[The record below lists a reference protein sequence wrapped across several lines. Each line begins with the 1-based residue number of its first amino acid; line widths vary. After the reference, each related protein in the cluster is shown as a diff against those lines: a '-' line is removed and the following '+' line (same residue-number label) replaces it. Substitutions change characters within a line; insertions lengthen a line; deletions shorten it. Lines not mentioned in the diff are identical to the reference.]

1 MNKFISFMKEMETEK
16 LIEEGNYAKAIPYI
30 LEAMD
35 KEEYIDRFSILDKLA
50 YCYIKLE
57 NYDAGLKYLN
67 EMYQINPHA
76 PSVKH
81 NLGICHFYLENYELA
96 ANYFEDVYESDK
108 SDDFIAFHLC
118 LCNIKMNN
126 FEKAEPLFDYFVVKA
141 DAALNV
147 FNLGMNLIQEDDPQR
162 SKDLFLKY
170 LQHFPKEINATFG
183 LGVSYI
189 ELKDYQK
196 AIECFS
202 RVYEEDKERYPMTL
216 VLLGMCFFE
225 VGQTYQAQEVL
236 KVAIEQDRTNME
248 AWYYIGIVYE
258 ALGQPD
264 DAIEALKYAAG
275 LKPHASE
282 IWERLAYIYLNQK
295 VYAKARESFLKVF
308 QITNNPEYAY
318 RIGLSYMLE
327 EKYDKAIDY
336 FTLCLESSKNTD
348 DIYENLGICYYH
360 LRKYWES
367 IQYLEPLIKKG
378 VSKEIIFFI
387 YGSSLMKVGKLNQ
400 AREILEQGLKVNPS
414 EINILYGLG
423 LLEAN
428 KEDYHKAS
436 QYLEKAII
444 IDRNPDIIYT
454 LALTKMKL
462 GEADSAIDLFE
473 EYMLHKEPEPDTLY
487 KIGLLYI
494 QLKEFHKAK
503 RIFQDIVSIDPGN
516 QNAKN
521 YIKDLEKL

>member
-1 MNKFISFMKEMETEK
+1 MKEMETEK
-16 LIEEGNYAKAIPYI
+16 LIEEGNYAQAVPFI
-30 LEAMD
+30 LEALD

-57 NYDAGLKYLN
+57 NYDAGLKFLN
-67 EMYQINPHA
+67 EMHQINPHA

-81 NLGICHFYLENYELA
+81 NLGICHFYLENFDLA
-96 ANYFEDVYESDK
+96 SSYFEEVYESDK
-108 SDDFIAFHLC
+108 TDDFIAFHLS
-118 LCNIKMNN
+118 LCYIKTDRLDRA
-126 FEKAEPLFDYFVVKA
+126 EKLLDYFAGKES
-141 DAALNV
+141 AALNV
-147 FNLGMNLIQEDDPQR
+147 FNLGMNLIQEDNPQR

-170 LQHFPKEINATFG
+170 LHHFPNEINAMFG

-196 AIECFS
+196 AIECFT
-202 RVYEEDKERYPMTL
+202 RVYDQDKERYPMTL
-216 VLLGMCFFE
+216 VLLGMSYFE
-225 VGQTYQAQEVL
+225 VGQTFQAQEVL
-236 KVAIEQDRTNME
+236 KLAIEQDRTNME

-258 ALGQPD
+258 AMAQPD
-264 DAIEALKYAAG
+264 KAIESLKYAAG
-275 LKPHASE
+275 LKPHSSE

-318 RIGLSYMLE
+318 RIGLSFMLE

-336 FTLCLESSKNTD
+336 FTLCLDSAKNTD
-348 DIYENLGICYYH
+348 EIYENLGICYYH

-378 VSKEIIFFI
+378 FSKEIIFFI

-400 AREILEQGLKVNPS
+400 AREILEKGLKVNPS

-428 KEDYHKAS
+428 KEDYERAS
-436 QYLEKAII
+436 LYLEKAII

-462 GEADSAIDLFE
+462 GEADSAIHLFE
-473 EYMLHKEPEPDTLY
+473 EYMLHKEPEPDVLY

-503 RIFQDIVSIDPGN
+503 RIFQDIISIDPEN
-516 QNAKN
+516 ENAKN